1 MHKINNLKQFG
12 FLFVLAWALMAGSF
26 SPARAGLFSISEKE
40 EIKAG
45 QQVRQDAY
53 KRYGKPLPTNHPMS
67 QRVRALGQRFANL
80 SERKNIPF
88 TYEVLDNNEML
99 NAFAAPGGPVFVT
112 SKLVKTAV
120 NDAELAYVLGHET
133 AHIERKHIVTA
144 VEKQQKVGLGVGIL
158 SAILGRGS
166 GGDAIQ
172 IAGSVAYTMWST
184 GYSRDQERDA
194 DMYGVRWMSRLGFD
208 PNASISMLGRLGG
221 GSGGVGRYLAT
232 HPDPKSR
239 QENMRKL
246 IASENLVDVARR
258 VGGPRLMAA
267 DLPKYSYTQTSSNSS
282 NLDERDFRD
291 APQAEFNVPLIQVYR
306 NGQSI
311 IMAPLNEFSRWAEAA
326 VIFDDTDDDVVTVRR
341 KSNYIR
347 LRRGSQQAVINGRT
361 ANLLTTPFVER
372 GEWYVPL
379 DAITQGVGGQAG
391 WSSDNTKI
399 YLTLDGRR
407 FYTQA
412 PER

>member
-1 MHKINNLKQFG
+1 MQNMSYLKRVG
-12 FLFVLAWALMAGSF
+12 ILWVLTYFLATGYF
-26 SPARAGLFSISEKE
+26 SQAHAGLFSISEKE

-53 KRYGKPLPTNHPMS
+53 KRYGRPLPANHPMS

-80 SERKNIPF
+80 SERKNIPYS
-88 TYEVLDNNEML
+88 YEVLDNNEML
-99 NAFAAPGGPVFVT
+99 NAFAAPGGPIFVT
-112 SKLVKTAV
+112 SKLVKTAA

-133 AHIERKHIVTA
+133 AHIERKHIVSA

-158 SAILGRGS
+158 GAILGRGS

-184 GYSRDQERDA
+184 GYSRDQERDS
-194 DMYGVRWMSRLGFD
+194 DVYGVRWMSRLGFD

-246 IASENLVDVARR
+246 IAQENLVDVARR

-267 DLPKYSYTQTSSNSS
+267 DLPKYSYSQTSASSS
-282 NLDERDFRD
+282 NFDERDFRD
-291 APQAEFNVPLIQVYR
+291 AQQAEFNVPLIQVYR

-311 IMAPLNEFSRWAEAA
+311 IMAPLNEFSRWADAA
-326 VIFDDTDDDVVTVRR
+326 VIFDDADDNVVTVRR
-341 KSNYIR
+341 RSNSIR

-361 ANLLTTPFVER
+361 VTLLTTPFVER

-379 DAITQGVGGQAG
+379 DAMAQGVGGQAG
-391 WSSDNTKI
+391 WSSDNTRI
-399 YLTLDGRR
+399 YLTLDDRR
-407 FYTQA
+407 FYTDA

>member
-1 MHKINNLKQFG
+1 MHKINHLKQFG
-12 FLFVLAWALMAGSF
+12 FLFVLAWALTAGSF

-53 KRYGKPLPTNHPMS
+53 KRYGKPLPANHPMS

-99 NAFAAPGGPVFVT
+99 NAFAAPGGPIFVT

-133 AHIERKHIVTA
+133 AHIERKHIVSA

-158 SAILGRGS
+158 GAILGRGS

-172 IAGSVAYTMWST
+172 VAGSVAYTMWST

-194 DMYGVRWMSRLGFD
+194 DNYGVRWMSRLGFD

-267 DLPKYSYTQTSSNSS
+267 DLPRYSYTQTSSNSS
-282 NLDERDFRD
+282 NLNERDFRD
-291 APQAEFNVPLIQVYR
+291 APQAEFTVPLIQVYR

-341 KSNYIR
+341 KSNSIR

-361 ANLLTTPFVER
+361 VALLTTPFVER

-379 DAITQGVGGQAG
+379 DAIAQGVGGQAG

-399 YLTLDGRR
+399 YLTLDDRR

>member
-1 MHKINNLKQFG
+1 
-12 FLFVLAWALMAGSF
+12 
-26 SPARAGLFSISEKE
+26 
-40 EIKAG
+40 
-45 QQVRQDAY
+45 
-53 KRYGKPLPTNHPMS
+53 
-67 QRVRALGQRFANL
+67 
-80 SERKNIPF
+80 
-88 TYEVLDNNEML
+88 
-99 NAFAAPGGPVFVT
+99 
-112 SKLVKTAV
+112 
-120 NDAELAYVLGHET
+120 VLGHET
-133 AHIERKHIVTA
+133 AHIERKHIVSA

-158 SAILGRGS
+158 GAILGRGS

-184 GYSRDQERDA
+184 GYSRDQERDS
-194 DMYGVRWMSRLGFD
+194 DVYGVRWMSRLGFD

-246 IASENLVDVARR
+246 IAQENLVDVARR

-267 DLPKYSYTQTSSNSS
+267 DLPKYSYSQTSASSS
-282 NLDERDFRD
+282 NFDERDFRD
-291 APQAEFNVPLIQVYR
+291 AQQAEFNVPLIQVYR

-311 IMAPLNEFSRWAEAA
+311 IMAPLNEFSRWADAA
-326 VIFDDTDDDVVTVRR
+326 VIFDDTDDNVVTVRR
-341 KSNYIR
+341 KSNSIR

-361 ANLLTTPFVER
+361 VTLLTTPFVER

-379 DAITQGVGGQAG
+379 DAMAQGVGGQAG
-391 WSSDNTKI
+391 WSSDNTRI
-399 YLTLDGRR
+399 YLTLDDRR
-407 FYTQA
+407 FYTDA